1 LFFNL
6 LNAKVQFADAD
17 CSFNQVLELEQR
29 GVVEFHQT
37 FEGGKICLSKTVE
50 VVVVLVFDHIV

>member
-1 LFFNL
+1 VFFYL

-37 FEGGKICLSKTVE
+37 FKSGQI
-50 VVVVLVFDHIV
+50 